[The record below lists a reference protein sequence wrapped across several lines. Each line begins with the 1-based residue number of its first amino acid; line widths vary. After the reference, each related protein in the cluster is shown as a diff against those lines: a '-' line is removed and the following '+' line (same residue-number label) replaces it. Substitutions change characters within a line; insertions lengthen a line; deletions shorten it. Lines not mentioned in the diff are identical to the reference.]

1 MKHSLGLLTCLLL
14 APLAL
19 LQCEDKRP
27 QKLSEAEARQYREA
41 AEYSRSAHGVAV
53 LVMRRGEIVFED
65 YAPGWQD
72 KPHELA
78 SGTKSFAGVMA
89 VCAAQDGLL
98 KLDEKVS
105 DTVTE
110 WKTDPRKSQVTI
122 RQLLSLCSGIE
133 GGENGAP
140 PMYRRAVVLAEATA
154 DPGTRFSYGPIPF
167 QCFGELMRRKLEPR
181 GESVEA
187 YLQRRIL
194 APIGLNAGAWA
205 KDREGNLRI
214 PSGAALTARE
224 WVKFGEFIRLGGR
237 WRGQELI
244 PEALLQECF
253 EPSSAKSN
261 YGLTFWLLGRGVEG
275 TEAGDGVQ
283 LPTKARRVIEERKQ
297 IGFPPP
303 KDTVAAMGKGK
314 QRCYIIPS
322 LELVIIRLGD
332 SVGQEF
338 SDNVFLSKLLG
349 PAAGK
354 TKVPASL
361 K

>member
-1 MKHSLGLLTCLLL
+1 MKHARSLLTCLLL
-14 APLAL
+14 APSAAL
-19 LQCEDKRP
+19 HGEDKTP
-27 QKLSEAEARQYREA
+27 KKLSEAEARQFRA
-41 AEYSRSAHGVAV
+41 AAAYSRSAHGISV

-89 VCAAQDGLL
+89 VCAVQDGLL

-154 DPGTRFSYGPIPF
+154 DPGTRFSYGPNPVPM
-167 QCFGELMRRKLEPR
+167 LRRADAPQAGASQRIRRSLSQTPHPRSHRTQSRHLGQGPR
-181 GESVEA
+181 GQSAHPLGRGPHRARMGEVW
-187 YLQRRIL
+187 RVH
-194 APIGLNAGAWA
+194 
-205 KDREGNLRI
+205 
-214 PSGAALTARE
+214 PSGREMAGQGTDPGGAAPGVLRA
-224 WVKFGEFIRLGGR
+224 
-237 WRGQELI
+237 
-244 PEALLQECF
+244 
-253 EPSSAKSN
+253 SSAKSN
-261 YGLTFWLLGRGVEG
+261 YGLTFWLMGQGIEG
-275 TEAGDGVQ
+275 TEAGDGVP
-283 LPTKARRVIEERKQ
+283 LPAKARRVLEERQQ
-297 IGFPPP
+297 IGFHPPE
-303 KDTVAAMGKGK
+303 DTVAAMGKGK

-332 SVGQEF
+332 SVGREF

-349 PAAGK
+349 PSAGK
-354 TKVPASL
+354 TEEPAPG
-361 K
+361 